1 MRTGENQQPNS
12 VFTPL
17 TEQDNQHKTSA
28 PNRKKQPEH
37 QHYNAIWLSDIH
49 LGCKDCK
56 AEFLLQLLEQ
66 TSFDNLYLIGDIIDL
81 WALKKRLFWPTS
93 HQKVLQKIITIAQGN
108 TRVIF
113 VPGNHDELLKDYHGI
128 SFSQIE
134 IHPEYQHITASGKKL
149 LMVHGDQ
156 FDSQVC
162 IARYYAKLGDHLYD
176 FLLFI
181 NRHLHAI
188 RRKFG
193 HPYWSLASYIKL
205 RVNKAQEAI
214 KRYQQ
219 AVVNYAKSK
228 EVDGIF
234 CGHIH
239 QPELVEEAGVIYGN
253 DGDWIENCTLIAEQK
268 CGELQLLQWDDAN
281 QNTKV
286 LSTIPPFN
294 SPVKSNTPV
303 TATDIIDEHI
313 PSLSMHNN

>member
-1 MRTGENQQPNS
+1 MTFVRTGKNQQPNS

-17 TEQDNQHKTSA
+17 TEQNSQPHRSNSINT
-28 PNRKKQPEH
+28 KQ
-37 QHYNAIWLSDIH
+37 QNSRHYNAIWLSDIH

-56 AEFLLQLLEQ
+56 AEFLLQFFEQ

-81 WALKKRLFWPTS
+81 WALKKRLYWPAT
-93 HQKVLQKIITIAQGN
+93 HQKVLQKIIAIAHER

-128 SFSQIE
+128 CFSHIE
-134 IHPEYQHITASGKKL
+134 IHPEYLHTTAAGKKL

-162 IARYYAKLGDHLYD
+162 MARYYAKLGDHLYD

-181 NRHLHAI
+181 IRHLHAI

-205 RVNKAQEAI
+205 RVNRAQEAI

-219 AVVNYAKSK
+219 AVINYAKSND
-228 EVDGIF
+228 VDGIF

-239 QPELVEEAGVIYGN
+239 QPELTEESGIIYGN
-253 DGDWIENCTLIAEQK
+253 DGDWIENCTLIAEEEF
-268 CGELQLLQWDDAN
+268 GELQLLQWDDATK
-281 QNTKV
+281 NTKI
-286 LSTIPPFN
+286 LKTIASTN
-294 SPVKSNTPV
+294 SPLKSNVSDPT
-303 TATDIIDEHI
+303 TE
-313 PSLSMHNN
+313 LSDAHVA